1 MLRKILIGFGVVI
14 LIFGIYVVYLSLTT
28 KSHSPSEI
36 ASFKSDNLNL
46 TVRYCRPYMKERRVF
61 GNTGQDA
68 IVHYGEKWRTGA
80 NEATEIELSNDLII
94 GGQVLPAGTYSI
106 YSIPERE
113 YWTIVF
119 NSRTNYWGASFSGDP
134 YKEEY
139 DVIRARA
146 EVSELTADV
155 EQFGIALQQ
164 SGERTVDMTFAW
176 EKTQASLT
184 FTY

>member
-14 LIFGIYVVYLSLTT
+14 LAFGIYVVYLSLTT
-28 KSHSPSEI
+28 KSHSPEEI
-36 ASFKSDNLNL
+36 ASFKSDNIDL
-46 TVRYCRPYMKERRVF
+46 TVRYCRPFMKDRQVF
-61 GNTGQDA
+61 GHSSEDV
-68 IVHYGEKWRTGA
+68 IVPYGEKWRTGA
-80 NEATEIELSNDLII
+80 NEATEIELTRDLII
-94 GGQVLPAGTYSI
+94 GEQLLPAGTYSI
-106 YSIPERE
+106 YSIPEKD

-134 YKEEY
+134 FKEEY
-139 DVIRARA
+139 DVLRARA
-146 EVSELTADV
+146 EVSDLTADV

-164 SGERTVDMTFAW
+164 SGERTVEMTFAW